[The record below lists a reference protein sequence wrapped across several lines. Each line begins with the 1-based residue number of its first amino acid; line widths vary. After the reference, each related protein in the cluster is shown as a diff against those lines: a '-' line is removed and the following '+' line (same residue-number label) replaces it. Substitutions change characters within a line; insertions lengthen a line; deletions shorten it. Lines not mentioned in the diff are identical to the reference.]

1 MVDQALCSARGQE
14 GGIGG
19 VIRAAEPRE
28 AGLGAARGGP
38 PITLPILGPQIRGPA
53 RGLSVVH
60 EWLQPGVLEGRGAE
74 GLLPWLLG
82 VPVLWYGGGGVP
94 ALLLTPPPASM
105 PLHLAHLIHS
115 LAT

>member
-1 MVDQALCSARGQE
+1 MDQALCSARGQE
-14 GGIGG
+14 GRDGG

-28 AGLGAARGGP
+28 AGLGAAGGGP
-38 PITLPILGPQIRGPA
+38 PVTLPILGPQIRGPA

-82 VPVLWYGGGGVP
+82 VPVLWYGGGGSQPCSSCPRLP
-94 ALLLTPPPASM
+94 ACPFIW
-105 PLHLAHLIHS
+105 LI
-115 LAT
+115 